1 MAEDTPALASGVA
14 RDLRRLRFSWRGA
27 YTITVHRGGIWRAAR
42 ADNHERIEAMSA
54 EELRLLIHA
63 DYKRQRV
70 ARP

>member
-27 YTITVHRGGIWRAAR
+27 YTITVHRGGTWRATR
-42 ADNHERIEAMSA
+42 TDSGERVEATSA

-63 DYKRQRV
+63 DYRRQRV